1 LAENNILKIIDFGLS
16 HEFEGDELL
25 KTKCGSPSYAAPEII
40 CCPFYDGFKV
50 DIWCCGIILY
60 AMLCGYLPFEGEDN
74 NVLFQNILNCNP
86 EFPSFLS
93 ELSKDIILRILT
105 PDPDYRISID
115 NIKRHAFYLKG
126 KKLCNIDYDSIEN
139 NIIKKR
145 SKFSKKKVKNKTDLN
160 LNDNN
165 NLIKNDKYFLTNN
178 NNYFYNH
185 NEDKNK
191 KKINLISLEQTKKSG
206 KNKKNN
212 NSTKHLKNASLEK
225 PLKKKMTD
233 INYKYA
239 QKIDTMI
246 NTIQKSLKTEINEK
260 IKESLKPFSS
270 HKNIRTINFKANTNM
285 NMNLN
290 GNNNIAKT
298 PYNTNL
304 NTFYN
309 NKKENNPAF
318 IDLISDNKNKKN
330 FIRNDLFIKLLD
342 SKNNKNNK
350 FFHLYNDKLGFIKY
364 DTNRINSDKNKS
376 DEPNQKNINKNMKNK
391 DNGTLF
397 NNFKTHLS
405 KHNNDL
411 NDINNLDNI
420 LSLSNDIF
428 TDIEKYQKTCNNK
441 KNQRINIFKDTIKT
455 EKIKGKP
462 YSFSIKNALSKNE
475 DKNRN
480 NQNVKSFKDNEKKSS
495 RNNSSKVNKTKH
507 LNLYIPNS
515 TLYYNNINI
524 NIKEV
529 NINPKLSK
537 KTGTIISSLIGSPKI
552 KTPTQTKKNIN
563 YPYSES
569 RKIIKNRAFSA
580 KRLYSY
586 NINTNNIDNFK
597 STFNK
602 MDNNNNLYT
611 ISNNNIN
618 RHFFINTI
626 TTNENNNRKMRKYK
640 NKECRL
646 SKDIKFVY
654 SDKNFNLFK
663 NVKILTTEPK
673 ELLNKQFSYSKAFS
687 YKNKDE
693 DKININNN
701 ITNRYIKNKHK
712 RSNTE
717 RTLKC
722 KTINTESGKMRFKN
736 RSNLKLKKY
745 RNMNEMNPNLHTKN
759 QYF

>member
-1 LAENNILKIIDFGLS
+1 
-16 HEFEGDELL
+16 
-25 KTKCGSPSYAAPEII
+25 
-40 CCPFYDGFKV
+40 
-50 DIWCCGIILY
+50 
-60 AMLCGYLPFEGEDN
+60 M
-74 NVLFQNILNCNP
+74 
-86 EFPSFLS
+86 
-93 ELSKDIILRILT
+93 
-105 PDPDYRISID
+105 
-115 NIKRHAFYLKG
+115 
-126 KKLCNIDYDSIEN
+126 
-139 NIIKKR
+139 
-145 SKFSKKKVKNKTDLN
+145 
-160 LNDNN
+160 
-165 NLIKNDKYFLTNN
+165 
-178 NNYFYNH
+178 
-185 NEDKNK
+185 
-191 KKINLISLEQTKKSG
+191 
-206 KNKKNN
+206 
-212 NSTKHLKNASLEK
+212 EK
-225 PLKKKMTD
+225 PLKKMMND

-246 NTIQKSLKTEINEK
+246 NTIQKTLKTEINEK

-290 GNNNIAKT
+290 GNNNIATT

-304 NTFYN
+304 NAFYN
-309 NKKENNPAF
+309 SKRENNPAF

-342 SKNNKNNK
+342 SKKNKNNK
-350 FFHLYNDKLGFIKY
+350 FFHLYNDKLGFFKCDINKM
-364 DTNRINSDKNKS
+364 NSDKNKT
-376 DEPNQKNINKNMKNK
+376 DEPNQKNVKNK
-391 DNGTLF
+391 DNGILI

-405 KHNNDL
+405 KHNNDS
-411 NDINNLDNI
+411 NDIHNIDNI
-420 LSLSNDIF
+420 ISLSNDII
-428 TDIEKYQKTCNNK
+428 TDIEKYQKTCHNK
-441 KNQRINIFKDTIKT
+441 KNQRINIFKDTIKA

-462 YSFSIKNALSKNE
+462 YSFSIKNILSKNE

-495 RNNSSKVNKTKH
+495 HNNSSNVNKTNP

-537 KTGTIISSLIGSPKI
+537 NTRTIISSLIGSPKI
-552 KTPTQTKKNIN
+552 KNPTQTKKNIN
-563 YPYSES
+563 FPYSEN

-586 NINTNNIDNFK
+586 NINTNNNDNLK

-602 MDNNNNLYT
+602 MDNNNNNLYT

-618 RHFFINTI
+618 RHFLINTI
-626 TTNENNNRKMRKYK
+626 NTNENNNRKMRKYK
-640 NKECRL
+640 NKVSGL
-646 SKDIKFVY
+646 SKNIKFVY
-654 SDKNFNLFK
+654 SEKNFNLFK
-663 NVKILTTEPK
+663 NLKILTTEPK
-673 ELLNKQFSYSKAFS
+673 ELLNKQFSYIKDFS
-687 YKNKDE
+687 YKNKDA

-701 ITNRYIKNKHK
+701 ITNRYIKSKQN

-717 RTLKC
+717 RTLQC
-722 KTINTESGKMRFKN
+722 KTINTESGMMRFKS

-745 RNMNEMNPNLHTKN
+745 GNMNEIHPHLHTKN